1 MERPTARRGRPA
13 LGQLRAPT
21 PHRAN
26 STVLHRILTDRGELD
41 EAFTRREAGIRHRP
55 PLRPPAGGRL

>member
-1 MERPTARRGRPA
+1 
-13 LGQLRAPT
+13 LRAPT

-26 STVLHRILTDRGELD
+26 STVFHRILTDRGELD